1 MVAYSIKVSEFCQ
14 LDSRADT
21 LVSEIKKLLQHILK
35 NNSVSDSDELRE
47 GFIKNNIIFY
57 SSWRL
62 VLDLSSVNK
71 ALSLIANR
79 KKSFLD
85 SFHNFGK
92 YTVTNFTF
100 FMAFRIRKRHL
111 V

>member
-47 GFIKNNIIFY
+47 GFIKNNKFFT
-57 SSWRL
+57 
-62 VLDLSSVNK
+62 VLGDWFLTCPQ
-71 ALSLIANR
+71 LI
-79 KKSFLD
+79 K
-85 SFHNFGK
+85 HC
-92 YTVTNFTF
+92 
-100 FMAFRIRKRHL
+100 H
-111 V
+111 

>member
-47 GFIKNNIIFY
+47 GFIKNNLIFTPPGD
-57 SSWRL
+57 WF
-62 VLDLSSVNK
+62 LSCSQFIN
-71 ALSLIANR
+71 
-79 KKSFLD
+79 
-85 SFHNFGK
+85 HC
-92 YTVTNFTF
+92 
-100 FMAFRIRKRHL
+100 H
-111 V
+111 